1 MLTCMFLFVT
11 HMISW
16 LSIPKLTK
24 RAVVWTPYAILLSYI
39 SDCNS
44 KLSDEL
50 THSLGTVYILY
61 IFSKISLFVSDDGHI
76 STG

>member
-1 MLTCMFLFVT
+1 MQTYMFLFVM

-16 LSIPKLTK
+16 ISIPKLTK
-24 RAVVWTPYAILLSYI
+24 RAVVWTPYAISLSYI

-61 IFSKISLFVSDDGHI
+61 IFSKSSLFVSEDGHI